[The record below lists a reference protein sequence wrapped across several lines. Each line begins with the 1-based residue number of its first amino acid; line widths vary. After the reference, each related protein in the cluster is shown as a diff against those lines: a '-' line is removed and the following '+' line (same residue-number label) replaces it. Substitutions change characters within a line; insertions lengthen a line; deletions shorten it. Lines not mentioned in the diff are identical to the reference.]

1 MLDVLRSSVATWD
14 CDHMGHMNVRHYFGR
29 ANEGL
34 SVLCLQLG
42 LGPRELQERGLMLR
56 ARDQHI
62 RFSKELRPGA
72 GYSMRA
78 GGIEHSEEVLTTYE
92 ELRTVSDDVSATIVT
107 ELCLCER
114 GSQSAVPWPAK
125 VREGLSQ
132 LQCELPSYAAPRGV
146 VQRAS
151 RARPTRGEAIAR
163 GMLPG
168 YLGPVTPA
176 DCDADGVMRE
186 SACIGRIADGIAH
199 FFTRLQGG
207 GRPEGIGGAALEY
220 RFVFHA
226 WPRLSDVIEVR
237 SALSALNN
245 KAMQVT
251 HYMFDVA
258 TSECFASSQA
268 VVVWF
273 DLVARKAIPFPD
285 DVRPFLEGRVIEG
298 LII

>member
-1 MLDVLRSSVATWD
+1 
-14 CDHMGHMNVRHYFGR
+14 MNVRHYFGR

-34 SVLCLQLG
+34 SVLSLQLG

-72 GYSMRA
+72 GYLLRA
-78 GGIEHSEEVLTTYE
+78 GGLVNQLNEHTDEVLSTYE

-107 ELCLCER
+107 ELSLLER
-114 GSQSAVPWPAK
+114 GSQKAVPWPGK
-125 VREGLSQ
+125 VRDGLSK
-132 LQCELPSYAAPRGV
+132 LRCELPTYAAPRGV
-146 VQRAS
+146 VPHAS
-151 RARPTRGEAIAR
+151 RVRPTRGDVIAR

-168 YLGPVTPA
+168 YLGPVMPV
-176 DCDADGVMRE
+176 DVDADGVMRE
-186 SACIGRIADGIAH
+186 SACIGRIADGISH
-199 FFTRLQGG
+199 FFTRLQGGG

-220 RFVFHA
+220 RFVFHS

-273 DLVARKAIPFPD
+273 DLVARKAIAFPD
-285 DVRPFLEGRVIEG
+285 DVRPFLQERVIEG
-298 LII
+298 LTI

>member
-1 MLDVLRSSVATWD
+1 
-14 CDHMGHMNVRHYFGR
+14 MGHMNVRHYFGR

-72 GYSMRA
+72 GYVMRA
-78 GGIEHSEEVLTTYE
+78 GGLASEHTEPVLSTYE
-92 ELRTVSDDVSATIVT
+92 ELRTVTDEVSATIVT
-107 ELCLCER
+107 ELSLLER
-114 GSQSAVPWPAK
+114 DSQNAVQWPGRL
-125 VREGLSQ
+125 REGLSQ

-151 RARPTRGEAIAR
+151 RTRPTRGEAIAR

-168 YLGPVTPA
+168 YLGPVTHL

-237 SALSALNN
+237 SALSMLNN

-273 DLVARKAIPFPD
+273 DLVARKAIAFPD
-285 DVRPFLEGRVIEG
+285 DVRPSLEERVIEG

>member
-1 MLDVLRSSVATWD
+1 
-14 CDHMGHMNVRHYFGR
+14 MGHMNVRHYFGR

-72 GYSMRA
+72 GYVVSA
-78 GGIEHSEEVLTTYE
+78 GGIEHTEEVLTTYQ
-92 ELRTVSDDVSATIVT
+92 ELRTVSDEVSATILTDLSVQ
-107 ELCLCER
+107 ER
-114 GSQSAVPWPAK
+114 GSQKLVPWPSK
-125 VREGLSQ
+125 VRDGLSK
-132 LQCELPSYAAPRGV
+132 LQRELPSYAAPRGV

-151 RARPTRGEAIAR
+151 RLRPTRGEAIAR

-168 YLGPVTPA
+168 YLGPVTSV

-199 FFTRLQGG
+199 FFTRLQAG

-237 SALSALNN
+237 TALSALNN

-273 DLVARKAIPFPD
+273 DLVARKAIAFPD
-285 DVRPFLEGRVIEG
+285 DIRPQLQEKVVEG
-298 LII
+298 LLI

>member
-1 MLDVLRSSVATWD
+1 
-14 CDHMGHMNVRHYFGR
+14 MGHMNVRHYFGR

-34 SVLCLQLG
+34 SVLSLQLG

-72 GYSMRA
+72 GFLLRA
-78 GGIEHSEEVLTTYE
+78 GGLAHTEDVLSTYQ
-92 ELRTVSDDVSATIVT
+92 ELRTVSDEVSATVVT
-107 ELCLCER
+107 ELCLLER
-114 GSQSAVPWPAK
+114 ASQNAVPWPGK
-125 VREGLSQ
+125 VREGLNQ

-146 VQRAS
+146 VQRAG
-151 RARPTRGEAIAR
+151 RVRPTRGEVIAR

-168 YLGPVTPA
+168 YLGPVTAA

-226 WPRLSDVIEVR
+226 WPRLNDVIEVR

-273 DLVARKAIPFPD
+273 DLVARKAIAFPD
-285 DVRPFLEGRVIEG
+285 DVRPFLQERVIEG
-298 LII
+298 LVV

>member
-1 MLDVLRSSVATWD
+1 
-14 CDHMGHMNVRHYFGR
+14 MNVRHYFGR

-42 LGPRELQERGLMLR
+42 LSPRALQEQGLLLR

-72 GYSMRA
+72 GYVIRA
-78 GGIEHSEEVLTTYE
+78 GGIDHTADALTTYQ
-92 ELRTVSDDVSATIVT
+92 ELRTVSDEVSATVVT
-107 ELCLCER
+107 ELGLLER
-114 GSQSAVPWPAK
+114 GSRKAVAWPAN
-125 VREGLSQ
+125 VREGLGQ
-132 LQCELPSYAAPRGV
+132 LSCELPSYAAPRGV
-146 VQRAS
+146 VARAS
-151 RARPTRGEAIAR
+151 RARPTRAEAIER

-168 YLGPVTPA
+168 YLGPVTA
-176 DCDADGVMRE
+176 TDCDAEGVMRE

-199 FFTRLQGG
+199 FFTRLQSG
-207 GRPEGIGGAALEY
+207 GRPEGVGGAALEY

-226 WPRLSDVIEVR
+226 WPKLSDVIEVR

-258 TSECFASSQA
+258 SSECFASSQA

-273 DLVARKAIPFPD
+273 DLVARKAMAFPD
-285 DVRPFLEGRVIEG
+285 DIRPQLQARVIEG
-298 LII
+298 LSI

>member
-1 MLDVLRSSVATWD
+1 
-14 CDHMGHMNVRHYFGR
+14 MGHMNVRHYFGR

-42 LGPRELQERGLMLR
+42 LGPRELQERGWMLR

-72 GYSMRA
+72 GYAMRA
-78 GGIEHSEEVLTTYE
+78 GGLAATHSEPVLSTYE
-92 ELRTVSDDVSATIVT
+92 ELRTVTDEVSATIVT
-107 ELCLCER
+107 ELSLLER
-114 GSQSAVPWPAK
+114 SSQNAVAWPGK
-125 VREGLSQ
+125 VREGLSK
-132 LQCELPSYAAPRGV
+132 LHTELPPYAAPRGV

-151 RARPTRGEAIAR
+151 RVRPTRGEAIAR

-168 YLGPVTPA
+168 YLGPIMPV
-176 DCDADGVMRE
+176 DVDADGVMRE

-199 FFTRLQGG
+199 FFTKLQGG

-285 DVRPFLEGRVIEG
+285 DVRPFLKDRVIEG
-298 LII
+298 LVI